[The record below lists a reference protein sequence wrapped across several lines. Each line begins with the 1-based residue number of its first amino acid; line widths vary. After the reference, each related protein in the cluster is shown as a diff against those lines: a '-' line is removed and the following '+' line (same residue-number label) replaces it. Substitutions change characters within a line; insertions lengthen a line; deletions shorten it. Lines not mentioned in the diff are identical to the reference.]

1 MIHWLRNVG
10 RGRWWRWPILAASA
24 YVVVTVVVNVAVF
37 GSVLGARATGH
48 DERLDVAGLQIKNFR
63 EVDDRLLAGAQPTGD
78 AFERLAAM
86 GVTTVV
92 DLRTGVVGDP
102 ILDDPEELAALG
114 IEYVAI
120 PLRDGHAPDAEM
132 IERFLAVMEQSKG
145 RVYLHCGGGVGRST
159 SFEMAYRAAAG
170 LDYGV
175 PAQLAIGPPTV
186 EQVYFVSRLGDDRQE
201 GVGGL
206 VVYASRVV
214 DAPRSLLTW
223 VRGTLLD

>member
-1 MIHWLRNVG
+1 MIRWFRNVG
-10 RGRWWRWPILAASA
+10 RGRWWRGLFLAATA
-24 YVVVTVVVNVAVF
+24 YAFIAIVVNVALLA
-37 GSVLGARATGH
+37 SVLTARATGH
-48 DERLDVAGLQIKNFR
+48 DERADIPGLQIKNFR
-63 EVDDRLLAGAQPTGD
+63 EVDDRLFAGAQPTGD

-114 IEYVAI
+114 IDYIAL
-120 PLRDGHAPDAEM
+120 PLHDGHAPDAGL
-132 IERFLAVMEQSKG
+132 IETFLAVMEQSEG

-159 SFEMAYRAAAG
+159 AVEMAYRAATG
-170 LDYGV
+170 LDRGV
-175 PAQLAIGPPTV
+175 LAQLAIGPPTI
-186 EQVYFVSRLGDDRQE
+186 EQVYFVSRLSGDRQE

-206 VVYASRVV
+206 VVAASRIV
-214 DAPRSLLTW
+214 DTPRALITW